1 MFKKIVLCILFF
13 FFMLGIN
20 NSFADEKT
28 EKAVQL
34 LNEIKQKSDAK
45 AAEKEKI
52 QKINESVSKR
62 NAECWVSW
70 DCLDKPNFT
79 ISTTE
84 MFSFWWK
91 WVEWSTS
98 KEKINNLLN
107 WKLIQNLMIA
117 LWVVSLFVM
126 TVWAWYIIAYHW
138 QDEFLSR
145 WKSIFVTWIVSLI
158 IALTSYYM
166 VSLVRYIIFT

>member
-1 MFKKIVLCILFF
+1 MFRKIILIVLFF
-13 FFMLGIN
+13 FFMFWVN
-20 NSFADEKT
+20 NSFARDQAAIDA
-28 EKAVQL
+28 EKAAI
-34 LNEIKQKSDAK
+34 EKQNSDA
-45 AAEKEKI
+45 
-52 QKINESVSKR
+52 SKR
-62 NAECWVSW
+62 TTECNASW
-70 DCLDKPNFT
+70 DCIDKPNYM

-84 MFSFWWK
+84 MFNFWWK
-91 WVEWSTS
+91 WAEWSTS

-126 TVWAWYIIAYHW
+126 TVWAWYIIAYHG